1 MSITKGM
8 LSVIMPAYNEE
19 QCIYENL
26 LSVCEYVSTFHPNYE
41 ILLVNDGSTDCTFE
55 EAMRARKEN
64 FHIKIVTYRIN
75 RGKGGAIKEGIEKAS
90 GEYIAFLDADL
101 DLSPVHLH
109 QFLEALLDEDADIV
123 IGSKLHKDSHLNY
136 PWKRKVMSY
145 GYFVILRILFRLKL
159 KDTQTGVKLFRAE
172 AIKPI
177 ARELKTSGYAF
188 DIEILARA
196 NDIGCRILEM
206 PVQLEYKRDTEHGT
220 PRIRI
225 WDVCS
230 MFIDTL
236 KIFWDI
242 KIRS

>member
-1 MSITKGM
+1 MNTTKGM

-19 QCIYENL
+19 QFIYKNL
-26 LSVCEYVSTFHPNYE
+26 LTVCEYVSSFQQDYE
-41 ILLVNDGSTDCTFE
+41 ILLVNDGSIDHTLE

-64 FHIKIVTYRIN
+64 FHIKIITYHIN

-101 DLSPVHLH
+101 DLSPTHLH
-109 QFLEALLDEDADIV
+109 QFLEALLNEDADIV
-123 IGSKLHKDSHLNY
+123 IGSKLHKDSRLNY
-136 PWKRKVMSY
+136 PWKRKIMSY
-145 GYFVILRILFRLKL
+145 GYFIILRILFRLKL

-206 PVQLEYKRDTEHGT
+206 PVQLEYKRDTEHGV

-225 WDVCS
+225 WDACS
-230 MFIDTL
+230 MLIDTL

>member
-55 EAMRARKEN
+55 EAIRARKEN

-145 GYFVILRILFRLKL
+145 GYFVILRVLFRLKL

>member
-1 MSITKGM
+1 MSISRGM

-41 ILLVNDGSTDCTFE
+41 ILLVNDGSTDRTFD

-64 FHIKIVTYRIN
+64 FHIKVVTYHIN
-75 RGKGGAIKEGIEKAS
+75 RGKGGAIKEGIQKAS

-109 QFLEALLDEDADIV
+109 QFMEALLDEDADIV
-123 IGSKLHKDSHLNY
+123 IGSKLHKDSRLNY
-136 PWKRKVMSY
+136 PWNRKVMSY
-145 GYFVILRILFRLKL
+145 GYFVLLRILFRLKL
-159 KDTQTGVKLFRAE
+159 KDTQTGVKLFRAD

-196 NDIGCRILEM
+196 NKIGCRILEM
-206 PVQLEYKRDTEHGT
+206 PVQLEYKRNTEHGI

-225 WDVCS
+225 GDICS

>member
-1 MSITKGM
+1 MSTSSGM

-26 LSVCEYVSTFHPNYE
+26 LSVCEYVSTFHTDYE
-41 ILLVNDGSTDCTFE
+41 ILLVNDGSTDHTLE

-64 FHIKIVTYRIN
+64 FHIKIVTYHIN

-90 GEYIAFLDADL
+90 GKYIAFLDADL

-123 IGSKLHKDSHLNY
+123 IGSKLHKDSRLNY

-145 GYFVILRILFRLKL
+145 GYFVLLRILFRLKL

-196 NDIGCRILEM
+196 NEIGCRILEM
-206 PVQLEYKRDTEHGT
+206 PVQLEYKRNTEQGIS
-220 PRIRI
+220 RIRI
-225 WDVCS
+225 GDIFS
-230 MFIDTL
+230 MFLDTL

-242 KIRS
+242 KICS

>member
-1 MSITKGM
+1 MSLSRGM

-41 ILLVNDGSTDCTFE
+41 ILLVNDGSTDHTFD

-64 FHIKIVTYRIN
+64 FHIKVVTYHIN

-123 IGSKLHKDSHLNY
+123 IGSKLHKDSRLNY
-136 PWKRKVMSY
+136 PWNRKVMSY
-145 GYFVILRILFRLKL
+145 GYFVLLRILFRLKL

-196 NDIGCRILEM
+196 NEIGCRILEM

-225 WDVCS
+225 GDICS